1 MSKFS
6 LCFFTA
12 NDLGSLEKLR
22 QVIGGERQ
30 RKLSADTDS
39 DKLSTSEGERD
50 SELETVTPLD
60 R

>member
-1 MSKFS
+1 MS
-6 LCFFTA
+6 
-12 NDLGSLEKLR
+12 DIGSLEKLR
-22 QVIGGERQ
+22 EDAGELIS
-30 RKLSADTDS
+30 RKLSLETDS